1 MKRALDL
8 SIAFVLLILIS
19 PILAIICI
27 LIKFTSRGPVFFVQR
42 RIGKD
47 MKEFDMYK
55 FRTMVINAEKI
66 GTGLFSYQD
75 DPRVTFLG
83 KLLRKLS
90 LDELPQLI
98 NIIKGDMSCVGPRPP
113 VTYELGNINDFS
125 EDLKKRFSVPP
136 GVTGYAQINGRNDL
150 SWEEKISLDL
160 EYIEIYKK
168 KGVLIDLKIILV
180 TLYKIILMEGSYEK
194 RSNFYKDKS
203 LQNNN
208 D

>member
-1 MKRALDL
+1 MKRSLDL

-19 PILAIICI
+19 PILLIISI

-55 FRTMVINAEKI
+55 FRTMIINAEKI

-113 VTYELGNINDFS
+113 VTYELGNIKDFP
-125 EDLKKRFSVPP
+125 EDLKKRFSVLP
-136 GVTGYAQINGRNDL
+136 GVTGHAQINGRNDL

-160 EYIEIYKK
+160 EYIGIYKK
-168 KGVLIDLKIILV
+168 IGVLIDLKIILV

>member
-1 MKRALDL
+1 MKRVLDL
-8 SIAFVLLILIS
+8 IIAFALLILIF
-19 PILAIICI
+19 PVLLIISV
-27 LIKFTSRGPVFFVQR
+27 LIKFSSRGPIFFIQK

-55 FRTMVINAEKI
+55 FRTMIVDAEKM

-83 KLLRKLS
+83 KILRKLS

-98 NIIKGDMSCVGPRPP
+98 NIIKGDMSCVGPRPA
-113 VTYELGNINDFS
+113 VTYELGNIDDFS
-125 EDLKKRFSVPP
+125 ENLKQRFSILP
-136 GVTGYAQINGRNDL
+136 GVTGHAQINGRNDL

-160 EYIEIYKK
+160 EYIKIYKK
-168 KGVLIDLKIILV
+168 KGVMIDLKIILI
-180 TLYKIILMEGSYEK
+180 TLYKIISMEGSYEK
-194 RSNFYKDKS
+194 KSNFHKDKS

>member
-1 MKRALDL
+1 M
-8 SIAFVLLILIS
+8 
-19 PILAIICI
+19 
-27 LIKFTSRGPVFFVQR
+27 Q
-42 RIGKD
+42 
-47 MKEFDMYK
+47 EFNMYK
-55 FRTMVINAEKI
+55 FRTMIVDAEKI

-113 VTYELGNINDFS
+113 VTYELGNINDVS